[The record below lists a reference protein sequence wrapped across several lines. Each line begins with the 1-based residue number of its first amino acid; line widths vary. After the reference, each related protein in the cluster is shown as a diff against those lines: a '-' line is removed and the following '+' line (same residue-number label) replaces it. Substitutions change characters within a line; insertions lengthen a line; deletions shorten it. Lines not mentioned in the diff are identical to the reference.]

1 MLIAIVEFEV
11 TKENRPTAIAQ
22 LLAEAASV
30 HAMAGNASFCAYA
43 DPSNETS
50 VLILHRWNSK
60 EDFQNYLSSNAFT
73 RSGEILRPLMTAVPQ
88 SQRYEA
94 RLIESVA

>member
-11 TKENRPTAIAQ
+11 AKENRPAAVAQ

-30 HAMAGNASFCAYA
+30 RTMTGNISFCTYA

-60 EDFQNYLSSNAFT
+60 EDFQNYVSSDAFR
-73 RSGEILRPLMTAVPQ
+73 RSGEILRPMMTTAPQ